1 MPFADDIAGAG
12 HGRFLHQGLLGS
24 SAQWPLPLGVTQV
37 PFLRWAA
44 RALLMF
50 ATALLLTWAW
60 ALFSQARSGQ
70 GSWLPAG
77 IASAVGLPWL
87 MMTWRSWQRLSIDG
101 MVTLH
106 WGGLPPFR
114 LASSPAEI
122 PPGWS
127 VNDGEQAGQ
136 QAVAVHVVFDLGVWV
151 LVKMV
156 PTGKDGLVTS
166 WSWLNARICFQGSAG
181 HHLRALLF
189 SSRANQVGS
198 EQVVASSANHQRQWS
213 NLLSSFNTNDQVV
226 GNKGLIRMEASA
238 QGMVVADSDFAD
250 TLILV
255 ESEQAVPQ
263 RIRS

>member
-24 SAQWPLPLGVTQV
+24 SAQWQLPLGVAQV
-37 PFLRWAA
+37 SAIRWAA
-44 RALLMF
+44 RALLLF
-50 ATALLLTWAW
+50 PTALWLAWAW
-60 ALFSQARSGQ
+60 ALFSQALSGQ
-70 GSWLPAG
+70 GPWFPAV
-77 IASAVGLPWL
+77 IAFAVGLPWL
-87 MMTWRSWQRLSIDG
+87 MMTWRSWQSLNINR

-114 LASSPAEI
+114 PANSPAEI

-127 VNDGEQAGQ
+127 VKEGGQAGQ

-156 PTGKDGLVTS
+156 PAGKEGLVTF
-166 WSWLNARICFQGSAG
+166 WSWLDARICFKGSAG

-189 SSRANQVGS
+189 SARANQVGS
-198 EQVVASSANHQRQWS
+198 EQVVASSGNHQRQWS
-213 NLLSSFNTNDQVV
+213 NLLSSFKTNGQVV
-226 GNKGLIRMEASA
+226 GKQGAIRREAGASR
-238 QGMVVADSDFAD
+238 MVMADSDFAE
-250 TLILV
+250 TVILV
-255 ESEQAVPQ
+255 ESERAVPR

>member
-1 MPFADDIAGAG
+1 
-12 HGRFLHQGLLGS
+12 
-24 SAQWPLPLGVTQV
+24 
-37 PFLRWAA
+37 
-44 RALLMF
+44 
-50 ATALLLTWAW
+50 
-60 ALFSQARSGQ
+60 
-70 GSWLPAG
+70 
-77 IASAVGLPWL
+77 
-87 MMTWRSWQRLSIDG
+87 

-114 LASSPAEI
+114 PASSPAEI

-127 VNDGEQAGQ
+127 VKDGEQAGQ

-189 SSRANQVGS
+189 SARANQVGS

-213 NLLSSFNTNDQVV
+213 NLLSSFKTNDQVV
-226 GNKGLIRMEASA
+226 GNKGSIRMEASA

-250 TLILV
+250 TLILG